1 MHKMINQKTLVLL
14 AGLLSVGSGLLP
26 QVMAAQPQSQI
37 EWGSRWQHLPATP
50 APVAG
55 LKSAYAKVNGIE
67 LYYAT
72 LGHGSPVVLLHGGL
86 ANSDYWGK
94 QIPVL
99 AKNHQVIVVD
109 SRGHGRSTRDSQ
121 NYGYDLMSD
130 DIVALLDHLKLKK
143 ADIVGWS
150 DGGIIGIDLAIRHPD
165 RVNKIFSFAP
175 NTKTEGV
182 RPGVEKNP
190 VFGAYIERAGNE
202 YKKLSK
208 TPTQYDAFVE
218 QISHMWES
226 QPNWSDADLQKIKTP
241 VLIVDGDHDEA
252 IVREHLEYIAK
263 TIPNAGL
270 LILPNT
276 SHFAFIQAPK
286 EFNDAIVN
294 FLDN

>member
-1 MHKMINQKTLVLL
+1 MKKTSILL
-14 AGLLSVGSGLLP
+14 AGLLSFTGGLLP
-26 QVMAAQPQSQI
+26 AVQASQAPNQI
-37 EWGSRWQHLPATP
+37 NWASRWQHLPETP

-55 LKSAYAKVNGIE
+55 IKSSYADINGIK
-67 LYYAT
+67 LYYGT
-72 LGHGSPVVLLHGGL
+72 LGHGSPVILVHGGL

-99 AKNHQVIVVD
+99 AKNHQVIIVD
-109 SRGHGRSTRDSQ
+109 SRGHGRSTRNSQ
-121 NYGYDLMSD
+121 EYGYDLMTD
-130 DIVALLDHLKLKK
+130 DIVALMDHLKLKK

-150 DGGIIGIDLAIRHPD
+150 DGGIIGIDMAIHHPE
-165 RVNKIFSFAP
+165 RVNKVFSFAP
-175 NTKTEGV
+175 NTKTSGV
-182 RPGVEKNP
+182 KSGVENDP
-190 VFGAYIERAGNE
+190 VFGAYIKRAGDE

-208 TPTQYDAFVE
+208 TPTEYDAFVD
-218 QISHMWES
+218 QISHMWAS

-241 VLIVDGDHDEA
+241 ILIVDGDHDEA

-263 TIPNAGL
+263 TIPGAGL
-270 LILPNT
+270 LILPNS